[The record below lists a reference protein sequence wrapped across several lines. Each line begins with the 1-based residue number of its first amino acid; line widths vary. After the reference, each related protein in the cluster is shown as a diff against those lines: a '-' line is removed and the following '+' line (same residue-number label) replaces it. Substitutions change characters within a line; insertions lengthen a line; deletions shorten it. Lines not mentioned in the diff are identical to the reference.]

1 MVQTLFNVGM
11 TCEGCSRAVTRIL
24 NKIDGVS
31 GVVTSVEDKLVTVE
45 HEERVEKNT
54 MLEAL
59 MKWSAA
65 SGKSVELK
73 A

>member
-1 MVQTLFNVGM
+1 MVQTLFNAGM
-11 TCEGCSRAVTRIL
+11 TCGGCAKAVTRIL

-31 GVVTSVEDKLVTVE
+31 EVVTSVEDKLITVE
-45 HEERVEKNT
+45 HAESVDKNT
-54 MLEAL
+54 LLEAL

-65 SGKSVELK
+65 SGKSIELK

>member
-1 MVQTLFNVGM
+1 MVQTIFNAGM
-11 TCEGCSRAVTRIL
+11 TCQGCSKAVTRIL

-31 GVVTSVEDKLVTVE
+31 EVVTSVEDKLITVQHSE
-45 HEERVEKNT
+45 NVEKSVL
-54 MLEAL
+54 LEAL

-73 A
+73 E